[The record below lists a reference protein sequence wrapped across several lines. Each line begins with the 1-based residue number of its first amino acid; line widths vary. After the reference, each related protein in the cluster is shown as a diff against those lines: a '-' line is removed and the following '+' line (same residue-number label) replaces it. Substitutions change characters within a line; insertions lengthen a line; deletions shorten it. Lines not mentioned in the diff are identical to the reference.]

1 MAVLSGLN
9 QLIKKAKTTLTDVD
23 AILHATTIAT
33 NAVLERKGAST
44 ALITTKGFRDV
55 LIIGRQK
62 RYETYDLYIN
72 KPKPLVERKSIFEVL
87 ERTDYDGSISTPLD
101 YASLDEAVKKIIELN
116 VASVAIS
123 LIHSYANPSH
133 ENVIRDTI
141 LRRAPQLSIS
151 VSSEISPK
159 LREYER
165 TNTAVANA
173 YVTTNP

>member
-1 MAVLSGLN
+1 MLSGLN

-72 KPKPLVERKSIFEVL
+72 KPRPLVERKNIFEVL

-116 VASVAIS
+116 VTSVAIS

-133 ENVIRDTI
+133 ENIIRDTI
-141 LRRAPQLSIS
+141 LRSAPQNCIS
-151 VSSEISPK
+151 YDIFM
-159 LREYER
+159 
-165 TNTAVANA
+165 
-173 YVTTNP
+173 